1 MEKIN
6 ETDKQLKGEMQTI
19 GELIDG
25 YGCVQEY
32 EEKLWPSR
40 GPLRRLDRQKE
51 KKP

>member
-19 GELIDG
+19 GDLVDG
-25 YGCVQEY
+25 YAQEY
-32 EEKLWPSR
+32 EEKLWPPR
-40 GPLRRLDRQKE
+40 GPLRRSNRQKE